1 MSEIYFK
8 KKYKQFVLW
17 DNKAISYEDYYRI
30 IDLIHNDIGKPY
42 VLPIVLHKLFL
53 FATNSKKYISDVM
66 PVNII
71 KLNSEFILSA
81 ENNKKQLVKIVLP
94 KDIKDKHDVSVYSP
108 VGVACLGAKEKSQ
121 ISLKYKDFNQ
131 KLQIEK
137 IVSQP

>member
-8 KKYKQFVLW
+8 RKNKQFFLW
-17 DNKAISYEDYYRI
+17 DNKAISFEDYYRI
-30 IDLIHNDIGKPY
+30 IDLIHNDTGKPY
-42 VLPIVLHKLFL
+42 ILPIVLHKLFL
-53 FATNSKKYISDVM
+53 IATNSKNYTSEAM

-81 ENNKKQLVKIVLP
+81 ENRNKQLVKIVLP
-94 KDIKDKHDVSVYSP
+94 KDIKEKFDVSVYSP
-108 VGVACLGAKEKSQ
+108 IGVACLGAKEKDQ
-121 ISLKYKDFNQ
+121 ILLKYKDYNQ